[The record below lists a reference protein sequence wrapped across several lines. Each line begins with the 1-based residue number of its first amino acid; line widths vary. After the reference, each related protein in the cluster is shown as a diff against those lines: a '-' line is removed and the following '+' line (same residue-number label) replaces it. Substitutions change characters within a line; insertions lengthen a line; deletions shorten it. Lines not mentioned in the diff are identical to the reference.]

1 VALGLR
7 QFGFV
12 SREAKPLRK
21 RESTMRKQA
30 VCGVL
35 MILAFS
41 GCAMNDRI
49 YADRNNVDTARAR
62 CVQLARTSGYDD
74 IKTESINRDGQAEWK
89 VELAV
94 GKDGKTSK
102 ERCEYNARTDRVHL
116 G

>member
-1 VALGLR
+1 MRNQALCQL
-7 QFGFV
+7 
-12 SREAKPLRK
+12 L
-21 RESTMRKQA
+21 
-30 VCGVL
+30 L
-35 MILAFS
+35 ILVFS
-41 GCAMNDRI
+41 GCAMSDRT

-62 CVQLARTSGYDD
+62 CLQLARTSGYDD

-94 GKDGKTSK
+94 RKDGSSSK

>member
-1 VALGLR
+1 
-7 QFGFV
+7 
-12 SREAKPLRK
+12 
-21 RESTMRKQA
+21 MRKQA
-30 VCGVL
+30 VCEL
-35 MILAFS
+35 LLILALS
-41 GCAMNDRI
+41 GCATSDRT

-62 CVQLARTSGYDD
+62 CVQLAHTSGYDD

-94 GKDGKTSK
+94 RKDGRTSK

>member
-1 VALGLR
+1 
-7 QFGFV
+7 
-12 SREAKPLRK
+12 
-21 RESTMRKQA
+21 
-30 VCGVL
+30 

-41 GCAMNDRI
+41 GCAMNDRV

-94 GKDGKTSK
+94 GKDGKRVKSGANTTLALTGYIWVK
-102 ERCEYNARTDRVHL
+102 PGERPLFQLL
-116 G
+116 GRHW

>member
-1 VALGLR
+1 
-7 QFGFV
+7 
-12 SREAKPLRK
+12 
-21 RESTMRKQA
+21 MRKQA

-41 GCAMNDRI
+41 GCAMNDRV

-94 GKDGKTSK
+94 GKDGRTSK